1 MLACPFQPRLGS
13 KSHMPRNEWKGKW
26 YDDDRETWNKYP
38 EVMKA
43 CDHKVGVKDNGVFWM
58 LGSAFGR
65 FPLW

>member
-1 MLACPFQPRLGS
+1 
-13 KSHMPRNEWKGKW
+13 MPRNEWKGKW